1 MDKGLDAGGVIG
13 VELVIF
19 LIMLVALAVLSS
31 GGAWIARR
39 RSGEVTGGAVIG
51 RSERAEAVLTEW
63 LLAGY
68 LSAEQYRRDM
78 AILAARDARRHP
90 LDLSGS

>member
-1 MDKGLDAGGVIG
+1 
-13 VELVIF
+13 
-19 LIMLVALAVLSS
+19 
-31 GGAWIARR
+31 
-39 RSGEVTGGAVIG
+39 VIG

>member
-1 MDKGLDAGGVIG
+1 MEFTVL
-13 VELVIF
+13 
-19 LIMLVALAVLSS
+19 LIVLVAVAILSS

-39 RSGEVTGGAVIG
+39 RSREPIGFPPASPRGEW
-51 RSERAEAVLTEW
+51 AEAVLTEW

-78 AILAARDARRHP
+78 AILAARDEHRRRP
-90 LDLSGS
+90 LTPPDV